1 METRLPGLYAVGPLG
16 VPRLERTAV
25 TLGEVLVLAGLLP
38 ALLLWL
44 KAAWFLDSGFVWLAV
59 VPVLLGMRYGV
70 AAGAGAA
77 LLLAADIGVFAYLNP
92 DHAFPSLQASCLLLL
107 GMTAGQFRDSW
118 SAKLRRV
125 QSECTYHQARLE
137 QFTRS
142 YHLLSASHAQLEQ
155 RLGASATSLRTLL
168 HRLKLRQPPATHS
181 DGALGGIGDWI
192 LGVFVEAGQ
201 LHTAA
206 LHTVSDRG
214 TVHFPAVASVGEP
227 PELSQFDPL
236 VREAIHTGCVASVR
250 AGHEG
255 GPAQPIAV
263 VPLIDASGRIHGIVS
278 VSEMSFSALHQGTFD
293 LLAVVGGHVG
303 DILSRRARPVVQA
316 SGLWNFRH
324 CLERCLCDAR
334 SCRVPSSLVA
344 FGFPASPEQDA
355 VVDLLCKLGRGLD
368 ESWVSTSPQ
377 GELLILQ
384 LLPLTDAAGAKCY
397 VERALTVLREEL
409 GEARLALA
417 PRTEMWHLSRQ
428 RSVDSLLQE
437 ICMACNLEP
446 GAVGLTRDARRLK
459 VAE

>member
-1 METRLPGLYAVGPLG
+1 
-16 VPRLERTAV
+16 
-25 TLGEVLVLAGLLP
+25 VLAGLVP

-44 KAAWFLDSGFVWLAV
+44 KAPWFLDAGFIWLAFI
-59 VPVLLGMRYGV
+59 PALLGMRYGV
-70 AAGAGAA
+70 VAGAA
-77 LLLAADIGVFAYLNP
+77 AAVLVAVDIACFAYLNP
-92 DHAFPSLQASCLLLL
+92 NSAHALPSLQAVGLVLL
-107 GMTAGQFRDSW
+107 GMTAGEFRDSS
-118 SAKLRRV
+118 SAKLRRA
-125 QSECTYHQARLE
+125 QSESIYHQTRLE

-168 HRLKLRQPPATHS
+168 HRLKLQQPPATHS

-192 LGVFVEAGQ
+192 LGVFLEAGQ

-236 VREAIHTGCVASVR
+236 VREAIHTGCVASVQ

-255 GPAQPIAV
+255 GPAQLIAV
-263 VPLIDASGRIHGIVS
+263 VPLTDASGRIHGIVG

-303 DILSRRARPVVQA
+303 DILSRRARPMGQA
-316 SGLWNFRH
+316 SGLWTFRH
-324 CLERCLCDAR
+324 CLERCLSDAR
-334 SCRVPSSLVA
+334 RGRVPASLVA
-344 FGFPASPEQDA
+344 FTFPASPEQDA

-368 ESWVSTSPQ
+368 ESWVSTSSQ
-377 GELLILQ
+377 GEILVLQ

-397 VERALTVLREEL
+397 VERAVAVMREEL
-409 GEARLALA
+409 GDAGLVQA
-417 PRTEMWHLSRQ
+417 PRTDMWLLSRQ
-428 RSVDSLLQE
+428 RSVDAVLEE
-437 ICMACNLEP
+437 ICTAYELEP
-446 GAVGLTRDARRLK
+446 QSVGLMCGARRKLK